1 MSHTEELLKILED
14 TTRFLQELS
23 IVEEEK
29 FQAAMKNHILTL
41 EECIKKEQALV
52 LRSKGL
58 DLKRTAVQKA
68 MGAETLTLK
77 QIICFVVTTPCPTLL
92 SCPACSGQSHDI
104 RFERTEEPDITAQYL
119 RLCVTEIVTPESGG
133 EPYPVYRPLV
143 SRNDEYF
150 YVHRDEAENL
160 QEAINNALNNH

>member
-14 TTRFLQELS
+14 TTRFLQEIS

-41 EECIKKEQALV
+41 EDCIKKEQALV

-68 MGAETLTLK
+68 MGA
-77 QIICFVVTTPCPTLL
+77 
-92 SCPACSGQSHDI
+92 
-104 RFERTEEPDITAQYL
+104 
-119 RLCVTEIVTPESGG
+119 
-133 EPYPVYRPLV
+133 
-143 SRNDEYF
+143 
-150 YVHRDEAENL
+150 
-160 QEAINNALNNH
+160 